1 MRVRRRLWFR
11 STTGDSRNTS
21 WQRRRLWTRPTTGA
35 TGVSRNVCTR
45 TPLALTVRARWAAMA
60 PVAARTHNRRSQ
72 RDVHHDTFSRQSKC
86 AVGEALRGW
95 LPPSLELAPTSGEEP
110 RGAVRVDPALQGR
123 DLAYLIASSVPRLNP
138 LACLLVSILIRSPT
152 LKARQ
157 RNQQKNSN
165 SPASE
170 TVDARILAP
179 PRSSALVTRIKNF
192 FS

>member
-1 MRVRRRLWFR
+1 MPLPGPLLLGRGNPACRPHCPVGNLQMEEGILATEPPCAR
-11 STTGDSRNTS
+11 SSSPRGVTDH
-21 WQRRRLWTRPTTGA
+21 
-35 TGVSRNVCTR
+35 VSRPPDMCTQR
-45 TPLALTVRARWAAMA
+45 GAL
-60 PVAARTHNRRSQ
+60 
-72 RDVHHDTFSRQSKC
+72 
-86 AVGEALRGW
+86 L
-95 LPPSLELAPTSGEEP
+95 PSLELVPTLCEEP

-179 PRSSALVTRIKNF
+179 PRSSALVTRIKTFFLNEVRPPEPPFSQCWVCPNF
-192 FS
+192 F